1 MALTTGP
8 IENLGNQ
15 PGNAD
20 TVLVKILN
28 RTSGP
33 ISGLIRLV
41 RLNGGTRVLIG
52 EQSYNVPVN
61 ASAIRILSLGVS
73 SQYEVVIIPDQNGGI
88 FNVYGISAG
97 TIIDAQR
104 VLNSELT
111 TSL

>member
-8 IENLGNQ
+8 IENVGNQ
-15 PGNAD
+15 PGDAD
-20 TVLVKILN
+20 DVRVKILN
-28 RTSGP
+28 RASGP
-33 ISGLIRLV
+33 ISGLIRAV
-41 RLNGGTRVLIG
+41 RLNGTRILIE

-61 ASAIRILSLGVS
+61 SSAIRTLNLDGAFE
-73 SQYEVVIIPDQNGGI
+73 YEVVIIPNQNGGI
-88 FNVYGISAG
+88 FTVYGRSGG

>member
-8 IENLGNQ
+8 IENVGNQ

-20 TVLVKILN
+20 NVRVKILN

-33 ISGLIRLV
+33 ISGLIRAV
-41 RLNGGTRVLIG
+41 RLNGTRVLIE

-61 ASAIRILSLGVS
+61 SSAIRTIDFVGSTLE
-73 SQYEVVIIPDQNGGI
+73 YEVVIIPNQNGGI
-88 FNVYGISAG
+88 FTVYGRLEG